1 MNLENLNLVELSAQ
15 EVKEVDGGFIPLVI
29 FGVYFSAKAVAGACF
44 AAAALGTAAGIAV
57 YAKQ

>member
-1 MNLENLNLVELSAQ
+1 MNLVDLNAQ
-15 EVKEVDGGFIPLVI
+15 EVQEVEGGFIPLVI